1 MNKSELG
8 TVIFVFIFVAAIGS
22 LFFVNNFHV
31 HKIVFA
37 SVEKTKF
44 NEADFAIK
52 SFGIADDGNPFLSV
66 VGTPGVQF
74 HKRKILD
81 MHIFL

>member
-1 MNKSELG
+1 MNKSELSAV
-8 TVIFVFIFVAAIGS
+8 TFVSIFVVAVGS
-22 LFFVNNFHV
+22 LLFLNNFYV
-31 HKIVFA
+31 YKIVFA
-37 SVEKTKF
+37 SVKNTKF

-52 SFGIADDGNPFLSV
+52 DLGIGNDGNPFLSV
-66 VGTPGVQF
+66 DGTPGVQF